1 VAQIEVVLG
10 TSKGWKY
17 RIRAGDVRIG
27 RAAGNNVKVQ
37 DPAWQDGY
45 LHVRHVQGGYMVTNH
60 MPHPVF
66 LDGEVLPEG
75 EQRTWY
81 HGARLQPTA
90 STVLVLY
97 ADGSIRDG
105 EQRARGVVAVA
116 PVKVEKGSR
125 WPLYLLAGSV
135 VLTAVMVF
143 TVGGSTGASPAQ
155 QAAEFQE
162 VVQRLG
168 ELRQVPPHD
177 HRAARVL
184 TQVKEA
190 RFCEARQQHQQAL
203 VHYLRARNELDHLSG
218 QEQAEE
224 QKWQNVRAFVN
235 RRVAE
240 LAAQYGLPGRTEGW

>member
-1 VAQIEVVLG
+1 MARIEVVLG
-10 TSKGWKY
+10 TSKGWQY
-17 RIRAGDVRIG
+17 RIRSGDVRIG
-27 RAAGNNVKVQ
+27 RAAGNNVKVE

-45 LHVRHVQGGYMVTNH
+45 LQVRHVQGGYTVTNH

-75 EQRTWY
+75 QQRTWY

-125 WPLYLLAGSV
+125 WPQYFLGGSV
-135 VLTAVMVF
+135 VLTALMVF
-143 TVGGSTGASPAQ
+143 TLGGSKGASSAQ
-155 QAAEFQE
+155 QAAELE
-162 VVQRLG
+162 VVVQRLG
-168 ELRQVPPHD
+168 ELRQTPPHD

-184 TQVKEA
+184 THVKEA
-190 RFCEARQQHQQAL
+190 RFCEGREQHQQAL

-218 QEQAEE
+218 QEQAQQ
-224 QKWQNVRAFVN
+224 QKWQVVQTFVG

-240 LAAQYGLPGRTEGW
+240 LAGQYGLPGREEGW

>member
-1 VAQIEVVLG
+1 MAQIEVVLG

-17 RIRAGDVRIG
+17 RIRAGEVRIG

-45 LHVRHVQGGYMVTNH
+45 LHVRHVQGGYAVTNH

-97 ADGSIRDG
+97 ADGSIREG

-116 PVKVEKGSR
+116 PEQVEKGSR
-125 WPLYLLAGSV
+125 WHYYLLAGSA

-143 TVGGSTGASPAQ
+143 TLGGARGGSSAQ

-162 VVQRLG
+162 VVVYLG
-168 ELRQVPPHD
+168 ELRQTPPHE
-177 HRAARVL
+177 HRATRVL
-184 TQVKEA
+184 LQVKEA

-218 QEQAEE
+218 QEKAQQ
-224 QKWQNVRAFVN
+224 QKWQDVRAFIG

-240 LAAQYGLPGRTEGW
+240 LAGQYGLPGREEGW

>member
-1 VAQIEVVLG
+1 MARIEVVLG
-10 TSKGWKY
+10 ASKGWKY

-45 LHVRHVQGGYMVTNH
+45 LHVRHVQGGYTVANH

-97 ADGSIRDG
+97 ADGSVRDG

-125 WPLYLLAGSV
+125 WPQYLLAGSV
-135 VLTAVMVF
+135 VLTAAMVF
-143 TVGGSTGASPAQ
+143 ALGGSMGASSAQ
-155 QAAEFQE
+155 QAAEYQE
-162 VVQRLG
+162 AVQQLD
-168 ELRQVPPHD
+168 ELRQTPPHN
-177 HRAARVL
+177 HRAGRVL
-184 TQVKEA
+184 IQVKEA
-190 RFCEARQQHQQAL
+190 RFCEAREQHQQAL

-218 QEQAEE
+218 QEQAQQE
-224 QKWQNVRAFVN
+224 KWQNVRAFVG

-240 LAAQYGLPGRTEGW
+240 LAGQYGLPAEGR